1 MVAPASYVLISNPWK
16 TTMRQIDIL
25 CYTLCLLC
33 VMGGSGVVIMNIWG
47 AIERDNCLKSLASLA
62 VMATGCL
69 LILGLNRFQRMKQD
83 RG

>member
-1 MVAPASYVLISNPWK
+1 
-16 TTMRQIDIL
+16 MRQIDIL

-47 AIERDNCLKSLASLA
+47 GIDRDTCLKSLASLA
-62 VMATGCL
+62 VMSIGCL
-69 LILGLNRFQRMKQD
+69 LILGLNRFQSMTQD

>member
-1 MVAPASYVLISNPWK
+1 
-16 TTMRQIDIL
+16 L

-47 AIERDNCLKSLASLA
+47 GIDRDTCLKSLASLA
-62 VMATGCL
+62 VMSIGCL